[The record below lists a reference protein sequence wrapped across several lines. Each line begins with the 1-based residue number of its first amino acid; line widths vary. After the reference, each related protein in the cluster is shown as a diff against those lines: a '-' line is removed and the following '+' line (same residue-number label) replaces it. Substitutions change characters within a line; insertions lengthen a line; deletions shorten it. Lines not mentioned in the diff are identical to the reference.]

1 MGASIR
7 KQVKLVKQASVLRQ
21 SAGIGSRYGA
31 DDGLRQVR
39 QFAVSQSRGSVQH
52 SVDLYHGGSLG
63 VDLSSAHPQNLV
75 VTYIPK
81 LFF

>member
-7 KQVKLVKQASVLRQ
+7 KQVKLVKQAGVLGK
-21 SAGIGSRYGA
+21 SADIGSRYGA
-31 DDGLRQVR
+31 DDGFRQVR
-39 QFAVSQSRGSVQH
+39 QFAVSQFRGSVQH
-52 SVDLYHGGSLG
+52 SVGLYLGGSLG
-63 VDLSSAHPQNLV
+63 IDQLSPPQNL